1 MQTHVYLC
9 SPIYIS
15 LRHPGDNKGT
25 KPFQATYLFQTERE
39 KWCIV
44 KGRLRASKNLM
55 NDVYGPHLYVE
66 HAQVGM
72 VAG

>member
-1 MQTHVYLC
+1 MQTLVYLC

-15 LRHPGDNKGT
+15 LRHHGDNRGT
-25 KPFQATYLFQTERE
+25 KPFQATYRFQTERE
-39 KWCIV
+39 KWCTV
-44 KGRLRASKNLM
+44 KGCLRASKNQM

-66 HAQVGM
+66 YAQVGM

>member
-1 MQTHVYLC
+1 MYTCVHRYTSHFVD
-9 SPIYIS
+9 
-15 LRHPGDNKGT
+15 PGDNKGT

-44 KGRLRASKNLM
+44 KGCLRINEINLM

-66 HAQVGM
+66 YAQVGM